1 MQPVTAFRGKVVP
14 LRIDDV
20 DTDQII
26 PARFLKTIEKL
37 GLGDNLFNDWRFLPD
52 GSPNPEFVLNQ
63 PRAAGAS
70 ILLAGDNFGCGSSR
84 EHAPWSLMGYGF
96 RAVIS
101 TSFADIFRNNC
112 LKNGLLPII
121 VDKETLDELFGAV
134 EENEDLELGVDLA
147 RQSLELPG
155 GRAVPF
161 PVDSFSK
168 QCLLEGGDQL
178 SYIQQRMDAVV
189 AYEGASATALDTLV

>member
-1 MQPVTAFRGKVVP
+1 MQPIKAFQDKVVP
-14 LRIDDV
+14 LPINDV

-37 GLGDNLFNDWRFLPD
+37 GLGDNLFNDWRYLPD
-52 GSPNPEFVLNQ
+52 GSPNPEFVLNTD
-63 PRAAGAS
+63 RAAGGR

-84 EHAPWSLMGYGF
+84 EHAPWALLGYGF

-101 TSFADIFRNNC
+101 TSFADIFRNNS

-121 VDKETLDELFGAV
+121 VDEETQQELFAAADGDDGLEV
-134 EENEDLELGVDLA
+134 TIDLDAQTL
-147 RQSLELPG
+147 SLPS
-155 GRAVPF
+155 GRSVTF
-161 PVDSFSK
+161 PVDEFSR

-178 SYIQQRMDAVV
+178 SYIQQRMPAIT
-189 AYEGASATALDTLV
+189 AYESGTSNELNTRS